1 MDGTGQRTTETRGVL
16 RGPFL
21 SDQMPALMAPFSIPP
36 NAALV
41 QSAKELA
48 SFSKISLPQ
57 TIAVLRTDGR
67 VK

>member
-1 MDGTGQRTTETRGVL
+1 ML
-16 RGPFL
+16 FFL
-21 SDQMPALMAPFSIPP
+21 SNQIPALMAPFSIPP
-36 NAALV
+36 NATLV

-48 SFSKISLPQ
+48 SFSKISLPE